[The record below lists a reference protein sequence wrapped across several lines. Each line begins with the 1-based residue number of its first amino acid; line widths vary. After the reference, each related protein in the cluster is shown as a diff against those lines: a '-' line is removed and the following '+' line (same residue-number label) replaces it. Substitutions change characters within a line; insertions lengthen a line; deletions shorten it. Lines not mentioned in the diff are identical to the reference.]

1 MRSIRT
7 RGKKSCPHR
16 DPADPPR
23 RRANKHKGMGT
34 IDTDR
39 PPIISLVSRQTGQHR
54 YWVCDRASK
63 ELCHEIIHENVP
75 AQSTILYT
83 DGLASY
89 VGALAEHH
97 TVNHSI
103 HEWAR
108 DDDGDGIR
116 EVHCNTCEGAGA
128 ALRTALR
135 VFRGVHQD
143 NLHLYVVT
151 FETMTNAK
159 RITPSVVRRMC
170 VGNPSLHAKLS

>member
-1 MRSIRT
+1 
-7 RGKKSCPHR
+7 
-16 DPADPPR
+16 
-23 RRANKHKGMGT
+23 MGT
-34 IDTDR
+34 IENDR
-39 PPIISLVSRQTGQHR
+39 PPIISLVSRQTGEHR
-54 YWVCDRASK
+54 YWVCDSASK
-63 ELCHEIIHENVP
+63 ALCHAIIHENVP

-83 DGLASY
+83 DGVASY

-135 VFRGVHQD
+135 VFRGVHQA

-159 RITPSVVRRMC
+159 RITSQVVHRMC
-170 VGNPSLHAKLS
+170 VGDPALHTTLS

>member
-1 MRSIRT
+1 VTQPI
-7 RGKKSCPHR
+7 HR
-16 DPADPPR
+16 ADAPGTLWVKR
-23 RRANKHKGMGT
+23 KGMGT
-34 IDTDR
+34 IHTDR
-39 PPIISLVSRQTGQHR
+39 PPIISLVSRQTGEYR

-63 ELCHEIIHENVP
+63 ALCHEIIHENVP
-75 AQSTILYT
+75 PHSTILYT

-108 DDDGDGIR
+108 DDNGDGIR

-135 VFRGVHQD
+135 VFRGVHKD

-159 RITPSVVRRMC
+159 RITPQVIHRMC
-170 VGNPSLHAKLS
+170 MGDPSLHTKLS